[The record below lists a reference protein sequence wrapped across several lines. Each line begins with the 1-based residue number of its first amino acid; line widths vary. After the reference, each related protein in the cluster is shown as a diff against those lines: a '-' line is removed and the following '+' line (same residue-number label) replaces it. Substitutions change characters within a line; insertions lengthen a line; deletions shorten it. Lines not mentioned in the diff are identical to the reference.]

1 VPKIRA
7 NGRVGARWRADNLT
21 PTSGISWET
30 IPSENK
36 WVIWLDTYVQ
46 GWNGCATSKSPK
58 PLPNEIQSVASSST
72 WRQMVIQRTKK
83 FTTKELEKS
92 ASDKRT
98 AVKATSELQSAK
110 RALKRTL
117 PSAHKAWLLRTRT
130 HGGVCSSEP
139 MWCLGA
145 PSILKHATL
154 AEDNV
159 WRQCLKTMFEDLY
172 ALSCTTL
179 CWKCVQYVKKEV
191 NCICCMYKIFVCTK
205 FYVQKNTCVYKNI
218 LLDISK
224 IFSFM
229 LGFL

>member
-1 VPKIRA
+1 MPKIRS

-72 WRQMVIQRTKK
+72 WRQMVVQRTKK

-92 ASDKRT
+92 ASDMRT
-98 AVKATSELQSAK
+98 AVKATSELQKSAIGFSSIVLDK
-110 RALKRTL
+110 TKSEKEQKRTL

-145 PSILKHATL
+145 PSILKNATL
-154 AEDNV
+154 AEDNG
-159 WRQCLKTMFEDLY
+159 WRPCLKTFMPYHARHY
-172 ALSCTTL
+172 A
-179 CWKCVQYVKKEV
+179 E
-191 NCICCMYKIFVCTK
+191 NMY
-205 FYVQKNTCVYKNI
+205 
-218 LLDISK
+218 S
-224 IFSFM
+224 M
-229 LGFL
+229 